1 MKNTAII
8 FAMSLLLLSCKK
20 ESNEVELDKTFN
32 MVYNQTVSL
41 NSENLTLKL
50 VDITDSR
57 CPNGAECTW
66 QGEGRLTLNINN
78 SEIQVSTL
86 TPIDTLGYTFKVTNL
101 SPYPNIDSNLS
112 KEDYKAELVVTK

>member
-1 MKNTAII
+1 MKNTALVL
-8 FAMSLLLLSCKK
+8 SLVLSILSCKK
-20 ESNEVELDKTFN
+20 ESNEVELDKKFN

-41 NSENLTLKL
+41 NSENLTIKL

-57 CPNGAECTW
+57 CPNGAQCTW

-86 TPIDTLGYTFKVTNL
+86 TPTNTLGYTFNIIDL

-112 KEDYKAELVVTK
+112 KEDYKAELVIFK